1 MIGYTVTTVDS
12 HPIIAVNR
20 TSSTAQKDIS
30 KTIRQAFTTLTIHM
44 QELGIMPMGPAVT
57 LFHSIDEKE
66 KVIDFSV
73 GYPIADDE
81 VSKVRGDVS
90 VIQMPD
96 GKVAKAYHKGPYS
109 SIFKT
114 YVEIYKN
121 MTDDGLEHGGAAWE
135 VYLDSPGQTRKEE
148 MLTQIYISI
157 TNEHPA
163 QIAV

>member
-1 MIGYTVTTVDS
+1 
-12 HPIIAVNR
+12 
-20 TSSTAQKDIS
+20 
-30 KTIRQAFTTLTIHM
+30 
-44 QELGIMPMGPAVT
+44 MPMGPAVT

-73 GYPIADDE
+73 GYP
-81 VSKVRGDVS
+81 VSEGDVGK
-90 VIQMPD
+90 VQGGDTTVLQMPG

-121 MTDDGLEHGGAAWE
+121 MTEDGLEHGGAAWE
-135 VYLDSPGQTRKEE
+135 VYLDSPGQTRKED

-157 TNEHPA
+157 TNEVPA